1 MHCPNVVTAAPD
13 EIIKDVD
20 AVREKLAR
28 GIPVED
34 LMPDLA
40 SLSNRV
46 LIRTTVASAQNI
58 ASEISERTKDADI
71 LAMATAFATT
81 FENEL
86 RRGMLVAFLNNLVRY
101 IERHG
106 LVTPGGYI
114 VIDGECCTSINIAKM
129 LLYREVRDR
138 TSLRMVEGVVGKL
151 SDGLCMVP
159 LSSLS
164 AMKAL
169 VALLASGVL

>member
-1 MHCPNVVTAAPD
+1 MPCPNVVLVTAD
-13 EIIKDVD
+13 EVVKDVD
-20 AVREKLAR
+20 AVRDKLIKGAP
-28 GIPVED
+28 IED
-34 LMPDLA
+34 LMADIA

-46 LIRTTVASAQNI
+46 IIRTTVASAQSV
-58 ASEISERTKDADI
+58 AREISERTKDADI
-71 LAMATAFATT
+71 QAMATAFAAT

-101 IERHG
+101 IERYG

-114 VIDGECCTSINIAKM
+114 MTDGECCASLNTVKM

-138 TSLRMVEGVVGKL
+138 ASLRMIEGVAGRL
-151 SDGLCMVP
+151 TDGMCMIP

-164 AMKAL
+164 AMKTL
-169 VALLASGVL
+169 VMLLASGVL